1 MKQLL
6 IVFIGGGL
14 GSVMRFLIGKLL
26 PYSGKGFPWN
36 TFCVN
41 LLGCLLI
48 GLMSGYFLRNSTENE
63 FSLVLFSIIGF
74 CGGFTTFS
82 SFANENL
89 SFIRSGDFTIFLIYS
104 LLSFTSGILMVYFG
118 ILIDKQLH

>member
-14 GSVMRFLIGKLL
+14 GSVMRFLVGKLL

>member
-63 FSLVLFSIIGF
+63 SSLILFSTIGF

-89 SFIRSGDFTIFLIYS
+89 SFIRSGDLTIFMVYS
-104 LLSFTSGILMVYFG
+104 LMGFTSGILMVYFG

>member
-14 GSVMRFLIGKLL
+14 GSVMRFLVGKLL

-63 FSLVLFSIIGF
+63 SSLVLFSIIGF